1 MFVTLIVIFI
11 FTQEPKRILLFLTY
25 ALFVEG
31 GLSLVTGGV
40 LASFSPVIDK
50 IGANVIHSKPWD
62 AKRLKEAENQA
73 TLWILTGTFLF
84 LFGLLTSAL

>member
-11 FTQEPKRILLFLTY
+11 FTQEPKLILLFLTY

-31 GLSLVTGGV
+31 GLGLVTGGV
-40 LASFSPVIDK
+40 LASFSTVIDK
-50 IGANVIHSKPWD
+50 IGENVIHSKPWA
-62 AKRLKEAENQA
+62 AKRLRETENHA
-73 TLWILTGTFLF
+73 TIWILTGAFLF

>member
-11 FTQEPKRILLFLTY
+11 FTQEPKRILLYLTY
-25 ALFVEG
+25 ALLVEG
-31 GLSLVTGGV
+31 GLALVTGGV
-40 LASFSPVIDK
+40 LASFSPFIGK
-50 IGANVIHSKPWD
+50 IGENVIHSKPWD
-62 AKRLKEAENQA
+62 AKRLKEAEHQA

>member
-1 MFVTLIVIFI
+1 LIVIFI
-11 FTQEPKRILLFLTY
+11 FTQEPKRILLFFTY
-25 ALFVEG
+25 ALLVEG

-84 LFGLLTSAL
+84 LFGLLTSAI

>member
-11 FTQEPKRILLFLTY
+11 FTQEPKRISLFLTY

-31 GLSLVTGGV
+31 GLGLVIGGV
-40 LASFSPVIDK
+40 LASFSSVISK
-50 IGANVIHSKPWD
+50 IGENVIHSKPWD
-62 AKRLKEAENQA
+62 AKQLKETENHA

>member
-1 MFVTLIVIFI
+1 MFVTLIVIFLI
-11 FTQEPKRILLFLTY
+11 TQEPKRILLFLTY
-25 ALFVEG
+25 ALLVEG

-50 IGANVIHSKPWD
+50 IGENVIHTKPWD